1 MSFQISNASQKSL
14 STLMVIWFAMV
25 SALFVYVLVCYMLL
39 SQGGINVLYSPEIL
53 RSTFF
58 LNLNLLVWAY
68 LAGGVVLG
76 AGIFH
81 FKSAYAKMVK
91 EILAQTFESKEEEF
105 NTFKTRYVTLMFV
118 HLALF
123 ESIAILGIVVFLT
136 TGDFTTMVNL
146 TLFALAGFLVVVPSR
161 AKFTSL
167 KG

>member
-14 STLMVIWFAMV
+14 TTLMLIWFSMV

-58 LNLNLLVWAY
+58 LTLNLLVWAY
-68 LAGGVVLG
+68 LFAGVVLG
-76 AGIFH
+76 VGIFH

-118 HLALF
+118 HLAIF

-161 AKFTSL
+161 AKFTY
-167 KG
+167 

>member
-1 MSFQISNASQKSL
+1 
-14 STLMVIWFAMV
+14 
-25 SALFVYVLVCYMLL
+25 
-39 SQGGINVLYSPEIL
+39 
-53 RSTFF
+53 
-58 LNLNLLVWAY
+58 
-68 LAGGVVLG
+68 
-76 AGIFH
+76 
-81 FKSAYAKMVK
+81 MVK

-146 TLFALAGFLVVVPSR
+146 TLFALAGFLVIVPSR
-161 AKFTSL
+161 VKFTSL